1 MAVWVMKKIL
11 ILEDEKSIRD
21 FVVFN
26 FKKAGYEVFEAGT
39 GAEALSVFYQNE
51 GINLAILD
59 VMLPDIDG
67 FQVCRKLREKNRA
80 MGIVMLSAKDLDED
94 VLSGFVSGADD
105 YVKKPIS
112 PSVLVAKIDA
122 LYRRIGS
129 QAQVPVQAPVQT
141 TVQAAPVQDNIVIE
155 MTKYENS
162 PFAID
167 QKRHIAMKNG
177 KPLDLTPV
185 EFSILKFF
193 LEHQNV
199 PLSREE
205 ILQAVWGYDFNGD
218 DDIVNVNI
226 RRLRV
231 KIEDVPKKP
240 VFIQTEWGYG
250 YRWVNSTEDE

>member
-1 MAVWVMKKIL
+1 MKKIL
-11 ILEDEKSIRD
+11 VLEDEKSIRD
-21 FVVFN
+21 FIVFN

-39 GAEALSVFYQNE
+39 GFEALSVFDENE
-51 GINLAILD
+51 GISLAILD
-59 VMLPDIDG
+59 IMLPDIDG
-67 FQVCRKLREKNRA
+67 FEVCRKLREKNKT

-129 QAQVPVQAPVQT
+129 ATAATPTQT
-141 TVQAAPVQDNIVIE
+141 NIPTELIE
-155 MTKYENS
+155 YNKS
-162 PFAID
+162 PFSID
-167 QKRHIAMKNG
+167 QKRHIAMKNS
-177 KPLDLTPV
+177 KILDLTPV
-185 EFSILKFF
+185 EFNILKFF
-193 LEHQNV
+193 LEHPNV
-199 PLSREE
+199 LISREE
-205 ILQAVWGYDFNGD
+205 ILQAVWGYNFNGD

-240 VFIQTEWGYG
+240 KYIQTEWGYG
-250 YRWVNSTEDE
+250 YRWVNATD